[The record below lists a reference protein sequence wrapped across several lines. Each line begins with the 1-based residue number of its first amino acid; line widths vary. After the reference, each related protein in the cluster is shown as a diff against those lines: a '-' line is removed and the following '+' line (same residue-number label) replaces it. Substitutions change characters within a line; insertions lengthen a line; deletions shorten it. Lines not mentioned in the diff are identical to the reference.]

1 MVYDF
6 VLDTGIIMLTSYI
19 SDFTQL
25 MLINVL
31 AYTCIIFRYDSRLEG
46 SHEPVKE
53 LVLLIYLWAVD
64 VAQAFFFIIIFLS
77 VAHHEQEHCG

>member
-6 VLDTGIIMLTSYI
+6 VLDTGISMLKSYI
-19 SDFTQL
+19 SGFTQL

-31 AYTCIIFRYDSRLEG
+31 AYTCIIFMYDSRLEG

-53 LVLLIYLWAVD
+53 LVLLIYLLAAD
-64 VAQAFFFIIIFLS
+64 FPPRQ
-77 VAHHEQEHCG
+77 

>member
-53 LVLLIYLWAVD
+53 LVLLIYLLAADFPQTVIQQTSLRTKTPWLTGV
-64 VAQAFFFIIIFLS
+64 IS
-77 VAHHEQEHCG
+77 